1 MLKMDTLLYNGR
13 IYTMEEEGQAVQ
25 AIGIENDKIVF
36 VGSNAEAEKLGAENR
51 IDLQGR
57 TVLPGFNEGHMHL
70 ASYGHIYHHVT
81 LFHCCSVE
89 ECLDEVRRYRSEH
102 PQAAYVFARGW
113 NEDYFTEKRYP
124 TKEELDAVCPDV
136 PVELVRVCGHMSV
149 CNSCAIDKID
159 QLSQAA
165 AFRAADQIVDGF
177 LYENAIELFDAILP
191 PPTLEEVEEMLLYAM
206 RDLNKCGITT
216 CQTDD
221 FGAIA
226 GAGWDRIIEAYK
238 DLEARSLM
246 TVRVYEQCLFTRL
259 TQFEEFLAAGH
270 RSGQGG
276 EYFKIGPL
284 KLLQDGSLGAK
295 TALLTKPYE
304 DSSDYGIAI
313 FTQDELDSMI
323 GLAHRNQM
331 QIAVH
336 CIGDGAMNMVLDSFE
351 KVQRLWPRSDCRH
364 GIVHVQL
371 STREILER
379 MAKNDVIA
387 YIQPVFVDYDMD
399 MVPQRVSGPL
409 QDIYAWKSME
419 DLGIL
424 TVGGSDAPV
433 ESFDVLNN
441 LYYAVTR
448 EHLKGGPA
456 GGWLPEEKVS
466 AYQAVSMFTTHG
478 AKACF
483 QESKIGR
490 LLPGMLADLVV
501 LSNDPF
507 EVDGHAL
514 REVQVEMTMI
524 SGRVVYERDVQAAF

>member
-13 IYTMEEEGQAVQ
+13 IYTMEEEGKTAQ
-25 AIGIENDKIVF
+25 AIGIENNKIVF
-36 VGSNAEAEKLGAENR
+36 IGSDAEAETLSAVNR

-57 TVLPGFNEGHMHL
+57 IVLPGFIEGHMHL
-70 ASYGHIYHHVT
+70 ASYGHIHHHVT
-81 LFHCCSVE
+81 LFHCRSVE
-89 ECLDEVRRYRSEH
+89 ECLEEIRRYLLAH

-113 NEDYFTEKRYP
+113 NEDYFTVKRYP
-124 TKEELDAVCPDV
+124 TREELDAVCPDM

-149 CNSCAIDKID
+149 CNSCAIEKID
-159 QLSQAA
+159 QLPEATSY
-165 AFRAADQIVDGF
+165 RAQNQIVDGF

-191 PPTLEEVEEMLLYAM
+191 EPTLEEVEEMLLFAM
-206 RDLNKCGITT
+206 RDLNRCGITT

-226 GAGWDRIIEAYK
+226 GAGWNRIIEAYK
-238 DLEARSLM
+238 DLESRGLM
-246 TVRVYEQCLFTRL
+246 TVRVYEQCLFTQQKL
-259 TQFEEFLAAGH
+259 FEKFLAAGH
-270 RSGQGG
+270 RTGMGG

-295 TALLTKPYE
+295 TALLTKPYK

-313 FTQDELDSMI
+313 FSQTELDSMI
-323 GLAHRNQM
+323 ELAHRSGM

-336 CIGDGAMNMVLDSFE
+336 CIGDGAMNMVLDSLE
-351 KVQRLWPRSDCRH
+351 RAQRLWPRSDCRH

-371 STREILER
+371 STREVLER
-379 MAKNDVIA
+379 MAANDVIA

-399 MVPQRVSGPL
+399 MVPQRVDGPFE
-409 QDIYAWKSME
+409 DIYAWQSME

-448 EHLKGGPA
+448 EHLAGGPE
-456 GGWLPEEKVS
+456 GGWLPEQKVS
-466 AYQAVSMFTTHG
+466 TYQAVSMFTTHG

-483 QESKIGR
+483 QESELGR

-501 LSNDPF
+501 LSDDPF
-507 EVDGHAL
+507 EMEGHAI
-514 REVQVEMTMI
+514 RNIRVEMTMV
-524 SGRVVYERDVQAAF
+524 SGRVVYSNEAE

>member
-13 IYTMEEEGQAVQ
+13 IYTMEAEGKTVQ
-25 AIGIENDKIVF
+25 AIGIENGKIVF
-36 VGSNAEAEKLGAENR
+36 IGSDADAEKLSAVNR

-57 TVLPGFNEGHMHL
+57 TVLPGFIEGHMHL
-70 ASYGHIYHHVT
+70 ASYGHIYHHLT
-81 LFHCCSVE
+81 LFHCRSVE
-89 ECLDEVRRYRSEH
+89 ECLEEIRRYQTAH
-102 PQAAYVFARGW
+102 PKAAYVFARGW

-124 TKEELDAVCPDV
+124 TREELDAVCPDV

-149 CNSCAIDKID
+149 CNSCAIEKID
-159 QLSQAA
+159 QLPQAA
-165 AFRAADQIVDGF
+165 AFRDVDQIVDGF

-191 PPTLEEVEEMLLYAM
+191 EPTLEEVEEMLLYAM
-206 RDLNKCGITT
+206 KDLNQCGITT

-238 DLEARSLM
+238 DLEARGLM
-246 TVRVYEQCLFTRL
+246 TVRVYEQCLFTQQR
-259 TQFEEFLAAGH
+259 QFEEFLAAGH
-270 RSGQGG
+270 RTGQGE

-295 TALLTKPYE
+295 TALLTKPYK
-304 DSSDYGIAI
+304 DSDDCGIAI
-313 FTQDELDSMI
+313 FTQDELDSII
-323 GLAHRNQM
+323 GLAHRSDM

-336 CIGDGAMNMVLDSFE
+336 CIGDGAMNMVLDSLE
-351 KVQRLWPRSDCRH
+351 KSQRLWPRPDCRH

-371 STREILER
+371 STRKILER
-379 MAKNDVIA
+379 MAANDMIA

-399 MVPQRVSGPL
+399 MVPQRVAGPFE
-409 QDIYAWKSME
+409 DIYAWKTME

-433 ESFDVLNN
+433 ESFDVINN
-441 LYYAVTR
+441 WYYAVTR
-448 EHLKGGPA
+448 EHLKGGPE
-456 GGWLPEEKVS
+456 GGWLPEQKVS

-483 QESKIGR
+483 QESEIGR
-490 LLPGMLADLVV
+490 LLLGMKADLVV
-501 LSNDPF
+501 LSADPF
-507 EVDGHAL
+507 VVEGHEI
-514 REVQVEMTMI
+514 RNIRVEMTMV
-524 SGRVVYERDVQAAF
+524 SGRVVYSNEAEL